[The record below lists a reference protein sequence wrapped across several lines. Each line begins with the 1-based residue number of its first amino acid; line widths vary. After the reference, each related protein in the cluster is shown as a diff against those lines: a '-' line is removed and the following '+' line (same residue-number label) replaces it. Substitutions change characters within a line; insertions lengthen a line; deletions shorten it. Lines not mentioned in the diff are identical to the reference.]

1 MSVKLNENYVKG
13 FISEA
18 EVNNIQPMITTAHNL
33 LRTKQGPGN
42 DFLGWVTLPFDY
54 DKAEF
59 EAIKA
64 SAPTRESFSFFIPKF
79 FGSGN
84 VLSIAFR
91 SPQTRCPQNHT
102 RRQMF
107 FGGGSRLS
115 AGNLFYLIF

>member
-18 EVNNIQPMITTAHNL
+18 EVSKIQPMITTAHNL

-64 SAPTRESFSFFIPKF
+64 SAEKIKKSCDVFIVIGIVF
-79 FGSGN
+79 IVEGVIG
-84 VLSIAFR
+84 
-91 SPQTRCPQNHT
+91 
-102 RRQMF
+102 
-107 FGGGSRLS
+107 
-115 AGNLFYLIF
+115 LINFLKK

>member
-1 MSVKLNENYVKG
+1 MSVKINENYVKG
-13 FISEA
+13 FISDA

-64 SAPTRESFSFFIPKF
+64 SAEKIKKNCDVFIVI
-79 FGSGN
+79 G
-84 VLSIAFR
+84 I
-91 SPQTRCPQNHT
+91 
-102 RRQMF
+102 
-107 FGGGSRLS
+107 GGS
-115 AGNLFYLIF
+115 YLGARAAIEFVKSPVYTTMKEDTPDS